1 MAPERSVTTRVC
13 SQPGCPNPA
22 SQLGPR
28 PPNTPPGTHVYLY
41 GAGPFGSPALTVPPP
56 PVCPGAMI
64 PTKKLSPLV
73 PPPAVGPPPSSA
85 TASPLQSEQISSANM
100 TSRFKAPPLRLRP
113 VTNLRYATDRFHRAI

>member
-13 SQPGCPNPA
+13 SQPGSPNPA

-64 PTKKLSPLV
+64 PTRIVSPLTT
-73 PPPAVGPPPSSA
+73 PPPAGGPGSGANAGLAERHNELITAAA
-85 TASPLQSEQISSANM
+85 TAAVLTTSPCRRSA
-100 TSRFKAPPLRLRP
+100 A
-113 VTNLRYATDRFHRAI
+113 